1 MAYIEEDV
9 DLVRAREGALRAEML
24 ACLQHLVILELVRVR
39 FCGSLP
45 LTDAEEEWRDQPSCR
60 IAATHS
66 YRFKMR
72 ELSH

>member
-9 DLVRAREGALRAEML
+9 DLVRAREGALGAEML

-45 LTDAEEEWRDQPSCR
+45 LTAPRKSRGRGEREKRLISQ
-60 IAATHS
+60 AAGYFSS
-66 YRFKMR
+66 Y
-72 ELSH
+72 S

>member
-39 FCGSLP
+39 VRARLP
-45 LTDAEEEWRDQPSCR
+45 LTDAGRGECETSQ
-60 IAATHS
+60 ATVGATGSNCTH
-66 YRFKMR
+66 
-72 ELSH
+72 